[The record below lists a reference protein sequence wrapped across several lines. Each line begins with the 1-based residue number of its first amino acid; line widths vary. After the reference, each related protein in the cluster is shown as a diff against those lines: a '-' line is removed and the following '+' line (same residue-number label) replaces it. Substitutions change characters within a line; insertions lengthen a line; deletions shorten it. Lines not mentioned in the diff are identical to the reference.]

1 MAVWPASSW
10 GGVALP
16 LASRC
21 LSHGVLFRSSAL
33 LQHRHIVSNT
43 DRRRS
48 PSPHPPPSFPQM
60 LSSTAPKFLLQPL
73 QLLCLWKKACMLLV
87 CVCYSMMMKA

>member
-21 LSHGVLFRSSAL
+21 LATGSFSEVLPCFSTGT
-33 LQHRHIVSNT
+33 Q
-43 DRRRS
+43 S
-48 PSPHPPPSFPQM
+48 PIQTEDVLPPPPSFPQM

-87 CVCYSMMMKA
+87 CVYYSMMMKA